1 MREGERK
8 RWMLGRVALS
18 MALSALVH
26 LMIMVLLVVA
36 GSGGTAQKRGD
47 AVPENKGK
55 QRVLRIARAEKEQQ
69 KKEEKLPFAKTDPD
83 REEQT
88 PAHAD
93 FVGARDSKESSS
105 EFAPKRRSDAP
116 LPTQNGEESEEVV
129 TSSRRAQRGPLE
141 DNRISRR
148 ATPPPAPPAVATA
161 PPPPQQRPTTER
173 GSREQ
178 ARTGTPGIP
187 AAQLPPKKEAGADTT
202 PIRLATQQP
211 GEGEEGGGAPI
222 RIQPAVAPIHTPAP
236 GRQGVVYDPSLAD
249 SVQPSGA
256 GFRTH
261 ERLTRST
268 GRFVVGS
275 RPSLNVAS
283 TPRGRYEEEI
293 YRRIAYFWYRAC
305 DEHRGDIIPGSVVI
319 SLRINTGGSLEN
331 MELVR
336 RRGASVIQQSFT
348 FGAIR
353 NASLPPMPRQVQREI
368 HGDLLEL
375 IFTFNFD

>member
-8 RWMLGRVALS
+8 RRVLGRVALS
-18 MALSALVH
+18 MALSVLVH
-26 LMIMVLLVVA
+26 LTTVILLVVT
-36 GSGGTAQKRGD
+36 GSGETAQKRGN
-47 AVPENKGK
+47 AVLENKGK
-55 QRVLRIARAEKEQQ
+55 QRVLRIARAEEKQR
-69 KKEEKLPFAKTDPD
+69 KEEKLPFAKTDPD

-88 PAHAD
+88 PVRAD

-105 EFAPKRRSDAP
+105 EFAPRRRSDAP
-116 LPTQNGEESEEVV
+116 LPTQNGEESEEIV
-129 TSSRRAQRGPLE
+129 TFSQRAQKGPLE

-148 ATPPPAPPAVATA
+148 ATPPPAPPAVATT

-178 ARTGTPGIP
+178 PRTGTPGIP
-187 AAQLPPKKEAGADTT
+187 AAQLPPKKEAGADTA

-211 GEGEEGGGAPI
+211 GEGEEEGAAPI
-222 RIQPAVAPIHTPAP
+222 RIQPAVAPIRTPAP
-236 GRQGVVYDPSLAD
+236 GRQGTVYDPSLAD

-319 SLRINTGGSLEN
+319 SLRINTWGSLEN